1 MQHKRVLAEAHGH
14 TLRRSARSARCRC
27 PWQWHMHSNGVVAAA
42 AANVLLATAAQQGQG
57 KCVHGAAP
65 PWVSLP

>member
-14 TLRRSARSARCRC
+14 SLRRSARSVRCRY

-42 AANVLLATAAQQGQG
+42 AANG
-57 KCVHGAAP
+57 
-65 PWVSLP
+65 